1 MKKVLAFSLA
11 LILIF
16 GAVFAIRLKQTPD
29 YCEKTEFALNTVIKI
44 SVYGTDASKAAD
56 AALKEI
62 HRIDSLMNAHSTNS
76 EIYQVNSSP
85 NGAVVSKEVFSLI
98 ETAIDI
104 SEKTDGAFD
113 ITLKPISDLW
123 NIQSENPKA
132 PEKAEI
138 DEVLLKTGY
147 ENIILDKETLKVSFQ
162 KDGMAIDLGA
172 IAKGYAAD
180 CAVKVLKNAG
190 IKSALLDLGGNVYAI
205 GKNRDLKK
213 WKIGLQTPWEERGE
227 YFKIAEIS
235 DKAVV
240 TSGAYERY
248 FEKDDEIYHHIMD
261 PKTGYPAKSGISS
274 VTIISE
280 NSSLADALST
290 AVFVGGEKGAK
301 KAVETFENIEIIIMT
316 NDGKIKKSEINQ
328 NNT

>member
-16 GAVFAIRLKQTPD
+16 GAVFAIRLKQAPD

-44 SVYGTDASKAAD
+44 SVYGKDAAKSAD

-62 HRIDSLMNAHSTNS
+62 HRIDALMNAHSADS
-76 EIYQVNSSP
+76 EIHQINSSP
-85 NGAVVSKEVFSLI
+85 DGAVVSKEVFELI
-98 ETAIDI
+98 KTAVDI
-104 SEKTDGAFD
+104 SKKTDGAFD

-123 NIQSENPKA
+123 NIKSENPKV
-132 PEKAEI
+132 PPKAEI
-138 DEVLLKTGY
+138 DEALLKTGY
-147 ENIILDKETLKVSFQ
+147 ENIVLDKENLKVSFQ
-162 KDGMAIDLGA
+162 KEGMAIDLGA

-180 CAVKVLKNAG
+180 CAVKVLKDAG

-205 GKNRDLKK
+205 GKNRDSKK
-213 WKIGLQTPWEERGE
+213 WKIGLQTPWEERGK
-227 YFKIAEIS
+227 YFKIAEIT

-248 FEKDDEIYHHIMD
+248 FEKDDKIYHHIMD
-261 PKTGYPAKSGISS
+261 PKTGYPAKSDISS

-280 NSSLADALST
+280 NSAIADALST

-301 KAVETFENIEIIIMT
+301 KAVKTFENIEIIVMT
-316 NDGKIKKSEINQ
+316 NEGKVKEFK
-328 NNT
+328 